1 MMRVAL
7 IGTRLIALLRKPPV
21 AVPIAEAPGHRRVIV
36 RGGQPRSPPATGKV
50 TPVT

>member
-21 AVPIAEAPGHRRVIV
+21 AVPIAEAPGT
-36 RGGQPRSPPATGKV
+36 AE
-50 TPVT
+50 